1 MNKKISILFLR
12 YMLVPCLFFFFSK
25 KSTRIIMNGL
35 FISMKS

>member
-25 KSTRIIMNGL
+25 KSTIIINGL
-35 FISMKS
+35 FISLKS